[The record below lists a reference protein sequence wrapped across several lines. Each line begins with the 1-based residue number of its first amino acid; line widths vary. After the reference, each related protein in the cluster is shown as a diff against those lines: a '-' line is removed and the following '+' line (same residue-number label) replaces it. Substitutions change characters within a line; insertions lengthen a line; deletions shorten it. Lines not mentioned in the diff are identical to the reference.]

1 MIGVFSSEYTIA
13 DQEEHFMRQSPL
25 KRPAKCLESRSCF
38 HGQYDQHVQGNCEGE
53 NDDGNDDTDQY
64 KRPEEYLLCRLLR
77 WPSFFSMTYRGCNSY
92 LFP

>member
-1 MIGVFSSEYTIA
+1 MLLLVWIRGLVFT
-13 DQEEHFMRQSPL
+13 
-25 KRPAKCLESRSCF
+25 
-38 HGQYDQHVQGNCEGE
+38 GNITSTFKGE
-53 NDDGNDDTDQY
+53 NDDDNDDIDQY